1 MKKLLLIFITILFF
15 IPLFAA
21 HIRGGEVYYKYLGPG
36 AGANFSRY
44 EVTLKLYVR
53 CDATSQQL
61 DASEPF
67 TVFTKADNRQYGN
80 VYDAPLSG
88 EQQISYDPNSNPCI
102 SNAPTDICYRMRF
115 YTAIIEVPDDPTGYI
130 IAVQRCCRIA
140 GIENLQ
146 TPSDSYGA
154 TYSCEIPG
162 TNVLPVP
169 AHNSS
174 PVISGN
180 DAVAIC
186 VGSTFT
192 YDFSAKDPD
201 GDSLV
206 YFLCSAYQGGNRGNP
221 LPNPSTPPPFSTV
234 GYQAPYSGSFPLGFN
249 ATINSSTG
257 IISGIAPFTS
267 AQYVVTCCI
276 YEYRNGVLINTHRKD
291 IHLRIADCIPLKAA
305 LKPDYDY
312 CDDFFVT
319 FKNEQFNPAGSVYIW
334 QYGDGSKADTS
345 LDVTGLVQH
354 KYADTGTYK
363 IKLKVILAGQ
373 CTDSTTTLAKV
384 YPGFYPGFIVTGSCI
399 LNALQFTDT
408 TKTRYGA
415 VSAWRWDFGDEVTLA
430 DTSHI
435 QNPTWKYSTLGTKKA
450 SLIVQSNKGCIDT
463 VYQDVL
469 VKDKPLISLGFRD
482 TLICSNLPIQDTL
495 QLQASGLG
503 IFSWT
508 PSTRIL
514 NANTASPLVFPTN
527 TTTYAVQL
535 NESGCINTDS
545 VRVRVVDH
553 VTLDAGPD
561 STICL
566 TDAIT
571 LHPNTDALAFVWS
584 PAASLNNP
592 RIKNPIATPKANT
605 TYHIIASIG
614 KCSVPDDITITTIPY
629 PGANAGA
636 DTVKCFRDT
645 IQLKGQIVGSSF
657 LWTPSYA
664 LSSTSVLNPFA
675 APLTT
680 TSYILTV
687 YDVLGCPKPGR
698 DTVVITVRPAI
709 IAFAGNDTSAVVN
722 QPLKLTATGGQFYLW
737 SPSANLNFND
747 IQSPTAIFNNS
758 GVYTYAVKVFT
769 QDNCFSIDTINIK
782 VFKTAPDI
790 FVPNAFTPGKN
801 QNNLFRPIPVGISR
815 IDYFRVYNRLGNL
828 VFSSNDG
835 RGWNGT
841 LAGKMQD
848 ADTYVWVVQGRD
860 FTGKTITKKG
870 TMILIR

>member
-1 MKKLLLIFITILFF
+1 LYRYCL
-15 IPLFAA
+15 
-21 HIRGGEVYYKYLGPG
+21 PG
-36 AGANFSRY
+36 
-44 EVTLKLYVR
+44 
-53 CDATSQQL
+53 
-61 DASEPF
+61 
-67 TVFTKADNRQYGN
+67 
-80 VYDAPLSG
+80 
-88 EQQISYDPNSNPCI
+88 
-102 SNAPTDICYRMRF
+102 
-115 YTAIIEVPDDPTGYI
+115 
-130 IAVQRCCRIA
+130 
-140 GIENLQ
+140 
-146 TPSDSYGA
+146 
-154 TYSCEIPG
+154 
-162 TNVLPVP
+162 
-169 AHNSS
+169 
-174 PVISGN
+174 
-180 DAVAIC
+180 C
-186 VGSTFT
+186 VG
-192 YDFSAKDPD
+192 KR
-201 GDSLV
+201 
-206 YFLCSAYQGGNRGNP
+206 Q
-221 LPNPSTPPPFSTV
+221 
-234 GYQAPYSGSFPLGFN
+234 
-249 ATINSSTG
+249 
-257 IISGIAPFTS
+257 
-267 AQYVVTCCI
+267 
-276 YEYRNGVLINTHRKD
+276 
-291 IHLRIADCIPLKAA
+291 
-305 LKPDYDY
+305 
-312 CDDFFVT
+312 T
-319 FKNEQFNPAGSVYIW
+319 FK
-334 QYGDGSKADTS
+334 
-345 LDVTGLVQH
+345 
-354 KYADTGTYK
+354 
-363 IKLKVILAGQ
+363 
-373 CTDSTTTLAKV
+373 
-384 YPGFYPGFIVTGSCI
+384 
-399 LNALQFTDT
+399 
-408 TKTRYGA
+408 
-415 VSAWRWDFGDEVTLA
+415 
-430 DTSHI
+430 
-435 QNPTWKYSTLGTKKA
+435 
-450 SLIVQSNKGCIDT
+450 
-463 VYQDVL
+463 
-469 VKDKPLISLGFRD
+469 D

-514 NANTASPLVFPTN
+514 NANTPNPLVFPTN

-605 TYHIIASIG
+605 TYHLIASIG

-636 DTVKCFRDT
+636 DTVKCFKDT

-680 TSYILTV
+680 TSYVLTV

-698 DTVVITVRPAI
+698 DTVVITVRPPI

-769 QDNCFSIDTINIK
+769 KDNCFSIDTINIK

-835 RGWNGT
+835 RGWDGT

-848 ADTYVWVVQGRD
+848 ADTYVWLVQGRD